1 MKKLIQDFIE
11 SLKQSV
17 KDRKYK
23 EVFIYVIGLTFL
35 AATSIFLLRYLF
47 IVLEEIFFFVKD
59 NGRYVLALITIFIFC
74 YFVVRWKIDER
85 RKLLEEKHRQEEIA
99 ATEVKKDLAESNYET
114 VKNIL
119 YRILSEEI
127 FRSHGIAAL
136 TNLSSLESPKHYIMR
151 QNTLIFFFT
160 VAKAG
165 EVNPS
170 TISELLSNRIRQLCA
185 SHSIGLEPTS
195 FVHSSGRAFDILL
208 VDEVSDFGNFL
219 QIAVTFA
226 SEEYCS
232 MRIMRQAQKFD
243 FPFGMGS
250 NKHDD
255 DF

>member
-1 MKKLIQDFIE
+1 MKKFVKDSCQLF
-11 SLKQSV
+11 LQSV
-17 KDRKYK
+17 RDRNYK
-23 EVFIYVIGLTFL
+23 KVFICIIALMVLC
-35 AATSIFLLRYLF
+35 AATIFLLSYAFSSLAE
-47 IVLEEIFFFVKD
+47 LIFFIKD
-59 NGRYVLALITIFIFC
+59 NGRYVLAAILMAIFFYCIA
-74 YFVVRWKIDER
+74 RNKLDER
-85 RKLLEEKHRQEEIA
+85 RKLLEEKQKQEEIA

-119 YRILSEEI
+119 YRILGEEI

-208 VDEVSDFGNFL
+208 VDEVCDFGNFL

-232 MRIMRQAQKFD
+232 MRIMRQAQKLD
-243 FPFGMGS
+243 FPFGKGN